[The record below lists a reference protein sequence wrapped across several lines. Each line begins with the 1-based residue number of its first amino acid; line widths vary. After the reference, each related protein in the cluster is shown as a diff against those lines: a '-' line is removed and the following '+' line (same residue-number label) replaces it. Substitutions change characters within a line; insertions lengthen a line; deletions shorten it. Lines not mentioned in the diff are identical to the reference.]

1 MSEYKLCG
9 RDVGGRYQTSDAKTK
24 LPPDGRERHIERDRE
39 NRFDTTGAM
48 RILDEENNVL
58 GYVPRKVAGEFAG
71 LVDLKVEE
79 VSGRR
84 NTSRRSARGSK
95 GRGRMAGVRG
105 DLNILT
111 NTTNV
116 SDIRIDTTSIL
127 NSRFESA
134 TRANA
139 EEFESES

>member
-1 MSEYKLCG
+1 
-9 RDVGGRYQTSDAKTK
+9 
-24 LPPDGRERHIERDRE
+24 
-39 NRFDTTGAM
+39 M

-71 LVDLKVEE
+71 LVDLGVVE
-79 VSGRR
+79 VSG
-84 NTSRRSARGSK
+84 TLKYAREDQHAEVK
-95 GRGRMAGVRG
+95 DEDEWQVYVEIEV
-105 DLNILT
+105 NILT

-139 EEFESES
+139 EEFESESWAWLRTKDKIVDALVGLKNAEYLLSTKEKEIRRSFIDL